1 VRRIS
6 GPETGVCDPTAYLST
21 GLADDCVPSFS
32 VPFGGCVGARE
43 TDGVD
48 LSECVAA
55 DSEAFF
61 SPVDCGGTGVEGRG
75 EGARVFL
82 ETTPP
87 GAHRCSRFL
96 RLA

>member
-1 VRRIS
+1 MERIS
-6 GPETGVCDPTAYLST
+6 EPETDVCDPSAYLST
-21 GLADDCVPSFS
+21 MGLADDCVPSFS

-61 SPVDCGGTGVEGRG
+61 SPVGCGGTGVEGRG
-75 EGARVFL
+75 ECAIAFYRDLV
-82 ETTPP
+82 
-87 GAHRCSRFL
+87 
-96 RLA
+96 

>member
-1 VRRIS
+1 M
-6 GPETGVCDPTAYLST
+6 
-21 GLADDCVPSFS
+21 GLVDDCVPSFS
-32 VPFGGCVGARE
+32 MPFGGCVGARE

-75 EGARVFL
+75 EGAIAFYRDLVSAYAFQYSTSPYL
-82 ETTPP
+82 GNHTRGRP
-87 GAHRCSRFL
+87 
-96 RLA
+96 